1 MITKE
6 TVRKI
11 AELSCLDL
19 SLEEVIAYTEELNQI
34 LIKIEKLQGVKT
46 EGLGLSSE
54 NKEQG
59 VVRED
64 VVTLSLPLQE
74 VLMQGPEVVKGY
86 FRVPKI
92 LEED

>member
-46 EGLGLSSE
+46 ESLGLSSE
-54 NKEQG
+54 NKEG